1 MPESDFDSVEGIIR
15 GLAVCINGAAAVANI
30 VPLTAILRTPRLL
43 SINEVALN
51 MSLIISDFCLSSMMT
66 MAVATGWGNHGA
78 FLDNRV
84 VCQLQGIATQ
94 VFSVVSIL
102 TLLLISVN
110 NYLVIVLEWQHL
122 TRPQIAGCVVVS
134 WAVIIGWACLP
145 LAVPGG
151 GFVKQPSEF
160 YCELDATSTHPAAVT
175 VLSINIC
182 AMTATPALIGLLY
195 TLIVRKLWISSQRLS
210 TALTSSSKGMMSE
223 AETNK
228 GSLTRQSAV
237 SRNSHTSRQLI
248 TAGRSKNLQLQI
260 ALVKRALSL
269 VLVFLLSWGAYV
281 IMLIVEYANG
291 KPVTQLT
298 EAVVFLFPSLNALL
312 NPIVLVLMDRRY
324 REAVHVMFGQNPKP

>member
-1 MPESDFDSVEGIIR
+1 MPESDFDSVEGIVR
-15 GLAVCINGAAAVANI
+15 GFAVCINGAVAVTNI
-30 VPLTAILRTPRLL
+30 VPPTAILRTPRLL

-78 FLDNRV
+78 FLDNHV

-94 VFSVVSIL
+94 VFTISSML
-102 TLLLISVN
+102 MLLLISVN

-122 TRPQIAGCVVVS
+122 TRPQIAGCVVVL
-134 WAVIIGWACLP
+134 WAVIIGWAFLP

-151 GFVKQPSEF
+151 GFVKQPSGF
-160 YCELDATSTHPAAVT
+160 HCQLDSTSAG
-175 VLSINIC
+175 SNIC

-195 TLIVRKLWISSQRLS
+195 TLIIRKLWILTQRLS
-210 TALTSSSKGMMSE
+210 MALTSGSKGMTSE

-248 TAGRSKNLQLQI
+248 TAGRSKNLQL
-260 ALVKRALSL
+260 
-269 VLVFLLSWGAYV
+269 
-281 IMLIVEYANG
+281 
-291 KPVTQLT
+291 
-298 EAVVFLFPSLNALL
+298 
-312 NPIVLVLMDRRY
+312 
-324 REAVHVMFGQNPKP
+324 

>member
-15 GLAVCINGAAAVANI
+15 GLAVCINGAAAVTNI

-122 TRPQIAGCVVVS
+122 TRPQIAGCVVV
-134 WAVIIGWACLP
+134 L
-145 LAVPGG
+145 
-151 GFVKQPSEF
+151 
-160 YCELDATSTHPAAVT
+160 
-175 VLSINIC
+175 
-182 AMTATPALIGLLY
+182 
-195 TLIVRKLWISSQRLS
+195 
-210 TALTSSSKGMMSE
+210 
-223 AETNK
+223 
-228 GSLTRQSAV
+228 
-237 SRNSHTSRQLI
+237 
-248 TAGRSKNLQLQI
+248 SKNLQLQI

-324 REAVHVMFGQNPKP
+324 REAVHEMFGQNPKP